1 MEKES
6 DTKKKSCRG
15 AIKAVQDEIIRRA
28 LERIRL
34 KLLVTSGKGGV
45 GKSTVAVNLAM
56 AFYKRG
62 FSVGL
67 LDVDLHGPSIPG
79 LLGIKDRIAEIHK
92 DQTIEPIMYREG
104 FEVVSLESLLRDK
117 DASVIWRGPLKAN
130 MIRQFI
136 SDVPWGNLDALV
148 MDAPPGTGDEP
159 LTVAQT
165 VPDAAAVI
173 VTTPQEIS
181 LADVRKS
188 VRFCRQLNMQVAGI
202 VENMS
207 GLNCP
212 HCGGV
217 IDLFKS
223 GGGERLAAMAG
234 VPFLGRI
241 PLDPELVLSGDEG
254 VPLVERNPDSPT
266 VQAYEVMLSRIL
278 EFAEEGRKKPGPDP
292 GK

>member
-1 MEKES
+1 METDSNK
-6 DTKKKSCRG
+6 KKKSCGG
-15 AIKAVQDEIIRRA
+15 AIKAIQDEVIRRA
-28 LERIRL
+28 LDRIRI
-34 KLLVTSGKGGV
+34 KLLIMSGKGGV

-56 AFYKRG
+56 ALHRKG

-67 LDVDLHGPSIPG
+67 LDVDLHGPSVPG
-79 LLGIKDRIAEIHK
+79 LLGIKDRITEIHE
-92 DQTIEPIMYREG
+92 DRTIEPIMYREG

-117 DASVIWRGPLKAN
+117 DTSVIWRGPLKTN

-136 SDVPWGNLDALV
+136 SDVPWGELDVLV
-148 MDAPPGTGDEP
+148 VDAPPGTGDEP

-165 VPDAAAVI
+165 VPEAAAVI

-188 VRFCRQLNMQVAGI
+188 VRFCQQLKMQVAGI

-207 GLNCP
+207 GLSCP
-212 HCGGV
+212 HCGGD

-223 GGGERLAAMAG
+223 GGGERLAAIAD

-254 VPLVERNPDSPT
+254 VPLFERNPDSTT
-266 VQAYEVMLSRIL
+266 VQAYEIVLRGIL
-278 EFAEEGRKKPGPDP
+278 EVMEKDRNKPIRGT
-292 GK
+292 

>member
-6 DTKKKSCRG
+6 GATKKSCRG
-15 AIKAVQDEIIRRA
+15 AIKAIQNEVIRRA

-34 KLLVTSGKGGV
+34 KLLVMSGKGGV

-56 AFYKRG
+56 AFYQKG

-92 DQTIEPIMYREG
+92 DQTIEPIVYREG

-117 DASVIWRGPLKAN
+117 DASVIWRGPLKTN

-136 SDVPWGNLDALV
+136 SNVPWGKLDVLV

-165 VPDAAAVI
+165 VPEAAAVI

-207 GLNCP
+207 GLSCP

-223 GGGERLAAMAG
+223 GGGERLADVAG

-241 PLDPELVLSGDEG
+241 PLDPDLVLSGEEG
-254 VPLVERNPDSPT
+254 VPLCERNPDSPT
-266 VQAYEVMLSRIL
+266 VQAYEFLLRRIL
-278 EFAEEGRKKPGPDP
+278 EVMEKDRNKPDP
-292 GK
+292 ET